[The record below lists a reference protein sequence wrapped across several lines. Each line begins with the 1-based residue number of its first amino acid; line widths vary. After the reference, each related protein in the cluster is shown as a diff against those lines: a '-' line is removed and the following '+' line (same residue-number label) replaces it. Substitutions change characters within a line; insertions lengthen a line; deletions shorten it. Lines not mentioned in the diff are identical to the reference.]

1 MPIKYEKGDKVRV
14 KHFDVRPNMWNQRG
28 EMDYLMGK
36 VVEVDSYILD
46 RHTLI
51 IKDEQAPGG
60 FWIVDENHVEPA
72 TPEITICKE
81 GKFIV
86 AIDSITNEQGI
97 AECREGMLEDAKR
110 ALDALFVKVAAPYNG
125 KIVFTR
131 GDKTFPTGV
140 VFEIKDGKMKYRD
153 DRNEIQIIPVG
164 KCKFT
169 SFKDVVDY
177 FSIDGIESPIGARWS
192 SYDLMVSEVK
202 KSGNDLFKVGD
213 IVEIKDKD
221 KCYTTYVRWVNAID
235 VCKGDRLRFDY
246 GQSPDVNVAHKIL
259 AIRNH
264 QERKSDILFYVKNLQ
279 TGRCYIVDQKGV
291 GTW

>member
-1 MPIKYEKGDKVRV
+1 MVTKFNIGDHV
-14 KHFDVRPNMWNQRG
+14 KILDGNKIENYSGGWVPAMNRFI
-28 EMDYLMGK
+28 GK
-36 VVEVDSYILD
+36 VDTIHSITITSDGVRYDLEKTGYVFDERGLETASAD
-46 RHTLI
+46 D
-51 IKDEQAPGG
+51 IKDN
-60 FWIVDENHVEPA
+60 VDDFDIYKGN
-72 TPEITICKE
+72 
-81 GKFIV
+81 
-86 AIDSITNEQGI
+86 N
-97 AECREGMLEDAKR
+97 
-110 ALDALFVKVAAPYNG
+110 AAPYNG

-153 DRNEIQIIPVG
+153 DRNEIQTIPVG

-213 IVEIKDKD
+213 IVEIKNKD
-221 KCYTTYVRWVNAID
+221 KCYQTYVGWVNAID
-235 VCKGDRLRFDY
+235 VCMGDRLRFDY

-259 AIRNH
+259 AIRNR

-279 TGRCYIVDQKGV
+279 TGRCYIVNQKGV